1 MCLPI
6 FIRCFEESLRGE
18 YQAEILRQKWI
29 HTFHIGSPLR
39 ELSIKDQ
46 KRLACFLEE
55 VTTYMYR
62 RTEYQLIEEFP
73 EFHGSPEAI
82 LKGATKYFFILKKG
96 E

>member
-6 FIRCFEESLRGE
+6 FIRCFEGSLRGE

-29 HTFHIGSPLR
+29 RTFHIGNSFR

-46 KRLACFLEE
+46 KSLACFLEE
-55 VTTYMYR
+55 VAAYMYKL
-62 RTEYQLIEEFP
+62 TGYQLIEEFP

-82 LKGATKYFFILKKG
+82 LEGAIKYFFILKKG